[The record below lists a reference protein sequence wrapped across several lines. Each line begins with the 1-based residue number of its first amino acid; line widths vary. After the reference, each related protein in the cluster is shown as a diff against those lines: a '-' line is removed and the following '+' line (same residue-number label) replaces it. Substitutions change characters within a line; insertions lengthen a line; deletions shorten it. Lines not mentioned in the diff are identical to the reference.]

1 MNVLISF
8 RSIATEC
15 NVITSISNDNLING
29 VGFWYNGCM
38 LSLKSSLIH
47 HSWCGAFSNFI
58 NDLLY
63 RSPESQALQTLNS
76 IKKNY
81 PG

>member
-15 NVITSISNDNLING
+15 NVITSISNDN

-38 LSLKSSLIH
+38 LPLKSSLIH
-47 HSWCGAFSNFI
+47 QSWCGAFSNFI